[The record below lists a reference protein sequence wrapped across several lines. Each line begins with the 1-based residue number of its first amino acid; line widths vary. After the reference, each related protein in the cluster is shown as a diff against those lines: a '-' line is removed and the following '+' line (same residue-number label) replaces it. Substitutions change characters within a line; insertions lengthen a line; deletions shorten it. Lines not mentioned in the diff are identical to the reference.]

1 MQSATKV
8 IVISVHN
15 ELLSNDRLLDHNLDS
30 LRRSGLNVEAAA
42 IHRDGE
48 AVSAVIQ
55 DAAIEGRA
63 DLLIAG
69 AYGHSTVREA
79 MFGGVT
85 RGLLDNLRIPV
96 LLSH

>member
-1 MQSATKV
+1 MTSCWLTTSIPSGIPDLAEV
-8 IVISVHN
+8 AAVHPN
-15 ELLSNDRLLDHNLDS
+15 GGDVPS
-30 LRRSGLNVEAAA
+30 
-42 IHRDGE
+42 I
-48 AVSAVIQ
+48 IQ

>member
-1 MQSATKV
+1 LAEV
-8 IVISVHN
+8 AAVHPN
-15 ELLSNDRLLDHNLDS
+15 
-30 LRRSGLNVEAAA
+30 
-42 IHRDGE
+42 GE
-48 AVSAVIQ
+48 DVPSIIQ

>member
-1 MQSATKV
+1 VPS
-8 IVISVHN
+8 I
-15 ELLSNDRLLDHNLDS
+15 
-30 LRRSGLNVEAAA
+30 
-42 IHRDGE
+42 
-48 AVSAVIQ
+48 IQ